1 MRKFIFSRRN
11 LFQLGVVI
19 LLLLLAVL
27 MFIVGKMHTVLLDN
41 KTIEADGITYA
52 AFSVVEVEV
61 NKKGLLELAARD
73 RDMAEVMGQRH
84 KISVIYTDKNFEEH
98 KIVKKFKVPL
108 GDDMVLISIPALVG
122 GADQE
127 IWLQKFIAPTASVAP
142 QAEPVDL
149 IDDLTSLDIE
159 F

>member
-11 LFQLGVVI
+11 LFQLGLVI
-19 LLLLLAVL
+19 FLLLLAVL
-27 MFIVGKMHTVLLDN
+27 MFFVGKMHTVLLDN
-41 KTIEADGITYA
+41 KTIEADGLTYT

-61 NKKGLLELAARD
+61 DKKGLLELAARD
-73 RDMAEVMGQRH
+73 RDMVEVMGQSH

-108 GDDMVLISIPALVG
+108 GDDMILISIPALVG
-122 GADQE
+122 GADQA
-127 IWLQKFIAPTASVAP
+127 IWLQKFIAPTATVAP
-142 QAEPVDL
+142 QAEPVEL

>member
-1 MRKFIFSRRN
+1 MGKFIFSRRN

-41 KTIEADGITYA
+41 KTIEADGVTYA
-52 AFSVVEVEV
+52 AFSIVEVEV
-61 NKKGLLELAARD
+61 NKKGFLELAARD

-122 GADQE
+122 GADQA
-127 IWLQKFIAPTASVAP
+127 IWLQKFVAPTASVAP
-142 QAEPVDL
+142 QAEPIDL
-149 IDDLTSLDIE
+149 IDDLTTLDIE